1 MPGLVG
7 LSGILLFG
15 LLCFEI
21 AGLFDFRADV
31 LLCLGCF
38 LWVLVVIFGVLFCWL
53 VLSLL
58 SVFVLPW
65 FVMFGFIGL
74 LGIGWFV
81 D

>member
-1 MPGLVG
+1 M
-7 LSGILLFG
+7 FG
-15 LLCFEI
+15 LFFV
-21 AGLFDFRADV
+21 GF
-31 LLCLGCF
+31 GCD
-38 LWVLVVIFGVLFCWL
+38 FGVLFCWL